1 MMVTKNCNKVALK
14 TLRKRLKLSQSQF
27 AQALGLSRRS
37 TISDWENGKVIPDW
51 ISRAKVLD
59 RLLKEAGMDWDD
71 LPDEINDDGAVTKKP
86 LR

>member
-1 MMVTKNCNKVALK
+1 MMVVKKCNKIALK
-14 TLRKRLKLSQSQF
+14 TLRKRLKMSQSQF
-27 AQALGLSRRS
+27 AQALGLNRQA
-37 TISDWENGKVIPDW
+37 TVSDWESGKVIPDW

-71 LPDEINDDGAVTKKP
+71 LPDEINEDVAVTKKP